1 MERVL
6 VQPAQ
11 MREGA
16 FPRSAVSV
24 TRYSHGAME
33 AELLEVICESE
44 VSLMANGEPLAT
56 LLCSNEALRELALGF
71 CYNEGMVESLA
82 EVRSCTVDEQALTVE
97 IEVAG
102 RVARPA
108 CPTRSSGLGGR
119 ALFPPSKSAAEG
131 RFARFSAKPPRA
143 SVEDVVR
150 AVGVMRSFSREYTI
164 TRGIHCSTLFKD
176 GAPLASY
183 EDIGRH
189 NTFDKLAG
197 WCLLN
202 GVSAEGA
209 LLTTTGRVSGEM
221 CAKALR
227 LGVSSIASLSG
238 PTDAAISMARAA
250 GIMLVGYARDDSAV
264 VYA

>member
-1 MERVL
+1 MERV
-6 VQPAQ
+6 VAQPV
-11 MREGA
+11 RTSDGA
-16 FPRSAVSV
+16 FPRANVAVA
-24 TRYSHGAME
+24 RYGRGTVE
-33 AELLEVICESE
+33 AELIEVVCESE
-44 VSLMANGEPLAT
+44 VSLSVNGEPLAV
-56 LLCSNEALRELALGF
+56 LLCSNAALRELALGF
-71 CYNEGMVESLA
+71 CYNEGVVDSLA
-82 EVRSCTVDEQALTVE
+82 EVRSCTVDKQAAAVE
-97 IEVAG
+97 VEVAG

-119 ALFPPSKSAAEG
+119 ALLPPSTTAMRERPLATPG
-131 RFARFSAKPPRA
+131 QPRC
-143 SVEDVVR
+143 SIEDVVR
-150 AVGVMRSFSREYTI
+150 AMGVMRSFSREYTI
-164 TRGIHCSTLFKD
+164 TRGMHCSTLFAA

-202 GVSAEGA
+202 GASAEGT

-227 LGVSSIASLSG
+227 LGISGIASLSG
-238 PTDAAISMARAA
+238 PTDAAIAMARDA
-250 GIMLVGYARDDSAV
+250 GIMLVGYARDDSAL